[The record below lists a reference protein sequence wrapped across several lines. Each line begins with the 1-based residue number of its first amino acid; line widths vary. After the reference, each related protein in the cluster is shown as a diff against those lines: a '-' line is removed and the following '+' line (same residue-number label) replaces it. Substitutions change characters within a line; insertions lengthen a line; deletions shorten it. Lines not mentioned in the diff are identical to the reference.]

1 MKFAVGNIMNKIF
14 NWFKNLFKEEL
25 IIIPLVRDGI
35 PTGQWVEC
43 KKGDET
49 YIKLLKIY
57 GPSLPKQIEVVPYN
71 EEK

>member
-1 MKFAVGNIMNKIF
+1 MKII

-25 IIIPLVRDGI
+25 IIIPLVRDGV

-43 KKGDET
+43 RKGDET
-49 YIKLLKIY
+49 YVKLIKIY
-57 GPSLPKQIEVVPYN
+57 GLPLPKQIEVVPYKG